1 MSKKFG
7 RCALC
12 GKYGE
17 LSFEHIPPKAAFNR
31 TPVKPVTGETWL
43 LNPNKVPWDLSNLP
57 YMHLQKG
64 MGLWSLCK
72 QCNNF
77 TGTMYGTAYRDFAK
91 CVAKTVEI
99 AARTGDK
106 SVEISGIYPLRV
118 VKQILSMFCSVNL
131 ADMFRLNDLRKF
143 VLDKDAVGINN
154 KKYRLQMYFSKN
166 NIMKLAGFTAVINI
180 NLETGRLQ
188 QTALVSEIT
197 AFPMG
202 FLLYLNPDPSQNY
215 EGVDITPFTSFHYD
229 DMGCIRL
236 PIDIKEVNNIFPL
249 DYRKKEEIQ
258 KTINDNKEF
267 IHRQQSE
274 EKTDE

>member
-1 MSKKFG
+1 
-7 RCALC
+7 
-12 GKYGE
+12 
-17 LSFEHIPPKAAFNR
+17 
-31 TPVKPVTGETWL
+31 
-43 LNPNKVPWDLSNLP
+43 
-57 YMHLQKG
+57 
-64 MGLWSLCK
+64 
-72 QCNNF
+72 
-77 TGTMYGTAYRDFAK
+77 
-91 CVAKTVEI
+91 
-99 AARTGDK
+99 
-106 SVEISGIYPLRV
+106 
-118 VKQILSMFCSVNL
+118 
-131 ADMFRLNDLRKF
+131 
-143 VLDKDAVGINN
+143 
-154 KKYRLQMYFSKN
+154 
-166 NIMKLAGFTAVINI
+166 MKLAGFTAVINI

-188 QTALVSEIT
+188 QPALVSEIT

-258 KTINDNKEF
+258 KTIKDNKEF